1 MRNWG
6 LDNSANFVHARNRTN
21 TGGVKLGE
29 GKHTDLVDG
38 HGRGNNGRG
47 DEGRF
52 DDLPPVDVVIPDDAA
67 ELADEAR
74 AVHRELRSQRR
85 RAFLTRVF
93 RTRRWRRFGLSG
105 PLIIAVLL
113 AVALVASTLG
123 VLRPRQDGQPPPALP
138 LAVANDRTPGEPGG
152 LVPAG
157 TLVVDGS
164 TQPSHGLRPA
174 VLAFPPAGCDCD
186 EELDGVF
193 RQVREFGLTMYL
205 VGDSATAG
213 EIIDAANGIGN
224 GTAVPVVDGGGVL
237 TAVYEDTGLVVVLIH
252 ADGVVRTVVRDL
264 PADAVLEPDLAGLA
278 GPGAR

>member
-1 MRNWG
+1 M
-6 LDNSANFVHARNRTN
+6 ANFVHVRNRTN
-21 TGGVKLGE
+21 TGGVKLG
-29 GKHTDLVDG
+29 GDKHTDLVDG

-67 ELADEAR
+67 ELVDEAR

-105 PLIIAVLL
+105 PLIIAVLI
-113 AVALVASTLG
+113 VVGLVASTLG
-123 VLRPRQDGQPPPALP
+123 VLRPRQDGEPPPALP
-138 LAVANDRTPGEPGG
+138 LAAVDDRAPGEIGG
-152 LVPAG
+152 LVPVG

-164 TQPSHGLRPA
+164 TQPSRGLRPA
-174 VLAFPPAGCDCD
+174 VLAFPPVGCDCD
-186 EELDGVF
+186 EELDSVF
-193 RQVREFGLTMYL
+193 RQVREFGLAMYL

-213 EIIDAANGIGN
+213 EITDTASRIGN

-237 TAVYEDTGLVVVLIH
+237 TAVYEDTGLVVVLVH
-252 ADGVVRTVVRDL
+252 ADGVVRTVLGD
-264 PADAVLEPDLAGLA
+264 PSADAVLEPDLAGLA
-278 GPGAR
+278 APGAR